1 MKAAAE
7 EVINS
12 GLYNLKTPYEDI
24 FREKV
29 KTVVNLFLNCNVRQ
43 QNHNQVLMT

>member
-1 MKAAAE
+1 MKTYSE
-7 EVINS
+7 
-12 GLYNLKTPYEDI
+12 K
-24 FREKV
+24 KV